1 LAKDLQD
8 LSGQLVA
15 GWGLADLAEIAEDWS
30 TAMLQLSDV
39 VHAFMAAGL
48 PAPEPVRERIQ
59 HLTTLAD
66 QP

>member
-1 LAKDLQD
+1 
-8 LSGQLVA
+8 
-15 GWGLADLAEIAEDWS
+15 LADLAEIAEDWS

-59 HLTTLAD
+59 HLTALAD
-66 QP
+66 QV